1 MASVRPVYYDFANS
15 LQEMSDDMLSAL
27 QSHAVGLFTSSPSV
41 YLTRVDSGGNLD
53 TITDTRYYT
62 SIGTSDAVSVTRAEN
77 KIINDANIT
86 IQQRSINWEN
96 ITQNIVTT
104 NAPTALTHKFP
115 LYYDG
120 NHLKEMD
127 IDDVYDTFIS
137 PISSTLSTA
146 GSLYTIL
153 NTDEATGYTNLGK
166 IFEDTIA
173 VSKDDNGYSADNI
186 VTNASQ
192 DIFNTTSYYLLQ
204 KNGFTISGLTRP
216 VCFEDGHAVL
226 FKDSQIDSLLK
237 DSARHYFGN
246 VSGNKLRFG
255 WDINALF
262 ENDGTVTGT
271 VLNRQLD
278 NTGTD
283 PFIGK
288 RFSGNDYR
296 AQEVPS
302 GEPTTAD
309 TYRLKVR
316 NDV

>member
-1 MASVRPVYYDFANS
+1 MASVRPVYYDFSNS
-15 LQEMSDDMLSAL
+15 LQEMTDDMLSAL
-27 QSHAVGLFTSSPSV
+27 QSHAVGLFTSNPSV
-41 YLTRVDSGGNLD
+41 YLSRVDSGGNLD
-53 TITDTRYYT
+53 AITDTRYYT
-62 SIGTSDAVSVTRAEN
+62 SIGTTDARSVDRAEN
-77 KIINDANIT
+77 IIKNDADIT
-86 IQQRSINWEN
+86 IQQRSVTWEN
-96 ITQNIVTT
+96 ITQNIDTT
-104 NAPTALTHKFP
+104 VAPTALTHKFP

-153 NTDEATGYTNLGK
+153 NTDVATGYTNLGK

-173 VSKDDNGYSADNI
+173 VSKEDGGYSAANI
-186 VTNASQ
+186 ETNKSQ

-204 KNGFTISGLTRP
+204 KNGFTIPGLTRP
-216 VCFEDGHAVL
+216 VCYEQGHAVL
-226 FKDSQIDSLLK
+226 LSDTQIDSLLK

-255 WDINALF
+255 WNINALF
-262 ENDGTVTGT
+262 ENNGTITGT

-278 NTGTD
+278 NTNPD

-288 RFSGNDYR
+288 KFSGNDYR
-296 AQEVPS
+296 AQEVPT

-316 NDV
+316 TDI